1 MGENSKK
8 TKINKKYIGSF
19 LIDNLFWLAGT
30 ALYSCGVIMFALPN
44 RIAQSGMSGVAIII
58 NYLLHTPIGLT
69 NFVLNIPLMILA
81 WIFLGRNFVW
91 RTLWVTGMLSLI
103 LDVFSGILPK
113 YEGDRLLAALFCG
126 ALSGVGL
133 SLVLKRG
140 ATTGGTDIIA
150 RLVRK
155 KFPRVPI
162 GSVIFAVD
170 AVVIILA
177 AVVFRNVE
185 SALYAAIVI
194 FTSTRVIDY
203 VLYGMGGGKMLMV
216 FTDCAEEITEK
227 IISTYPRGVS
237 VLPAKGGYT
246 GQERNMLICVVHN
259 NEVSRIMKLI
269 EQTDPGNF
277 TIITRASEILGKGF
291 SE

>member
-1 MGENSKK
+1 MGNKIKK
-8 TKINKKYIGSF
+8 PVNKKFIKDF

-44 RIAQSGMSGVAIII
+44 RIAQSGMSGIAIII
-58 NYLLHTPIGLT
+58 NYLLHTPVGLT
-69 NFVLNIPLMILA
+69 NFVLNIPLLIFA
-81 WIFLGRNFVW
+81 WIFLGRSFVS
-91 RTLWVTGMLSLI
+91 RTLWVTGMLSVM
-103 LDVFSGILPK
+103 LDLFSGILPK

-126 ALSGVGL
+126 ALSGAGL

-155 KFPRVPI
+155 RFPRVPM
-162 GSVIFAVD
+162 GSVIFAAD

-194 FTSTRVIDY
+194 FTCTRVIDY

-216 FTDCAEEITEK
+216 FTDRAEEITEK
-227 IISTYPRGVS
+227 ITSNYPRGVS

-246 GQERNMLICVVHN
+246 GEEKNMLLCVVHN

-277 TIITRASEILGKGF
+277 TIITRASEVLGKGF